1 MLTRHVAG
9 RVYNYD
15 YCIGRRAPG
24 GTGFSCSVDFALGS
38 QGSLY
43 VVSRGTEFGPSQGIT
58 KCTLEQ
64 ELVRDDRGL
73 AFGGGQSPWPRS
85 VDVDSDENVYIADDH
100 MNRISIYDRDGV
112 PLSRWGVAGS
122 GDGELSGPSGLAF
135 ERNGNLYVVDS
146 LNHRVQVFTRDGR
159 FLFKWGERGSGPGQF
174 DMPCGITIDK
184 QGDVYV
190 ADWRNDRI
198 QKYTPEG
205 NYLATFGALE
215 TGEGQLRRPSDVA
228 VDGDGDVYVA
238 DWRNDR
244 IQKYTPEGNYL
255 ATFGALETGEGQL
268 RRPSDV
274 AVDGDGDVYV
284 ADWGNE
290 RLNIYTGDGEYIT
303 SFSGDADTLSAWA
316 QAHVDA
322 NPDYRRARKRADLT
336 QERRFQRP
344 VAVNVDDQGRIMVLE
359 TVHGRMQVYVKE
371 RDFVD

>member
-24 GTGFSCSVDFALGS
+24 GTAFSCSVDFALGS

-159 FLFKWGERGSGPGQF
+159 FLFKWGERGSGPGRQF

-184 QGDVYV
+184 Q
-190 ADWRNDRI
+190 
-198 QKYTPEG
+198 
-205 NYLATFGALE
+205 
-215 TGEGQLRRPSDVA
+215 
-228 VDGDGDVYVA
+228 GDVYVA

-316 QAHVDA
+316 QAHMDA

-371 RDFVD
+371 RDFVDAQFNL